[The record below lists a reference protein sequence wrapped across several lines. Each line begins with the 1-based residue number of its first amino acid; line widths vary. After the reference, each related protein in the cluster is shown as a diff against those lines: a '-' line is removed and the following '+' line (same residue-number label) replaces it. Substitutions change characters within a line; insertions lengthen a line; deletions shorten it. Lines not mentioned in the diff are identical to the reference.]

1 MTKYFDAP
9 LKING
14 KKTKLL
20 AFIEE
25 NLPSN
30 FNDFY
35 EPFAGSC
42 VVGSNLSKNSCFFND
57 INPHIIQF
65 YKNLQTETEDSI
77 RVFLTLKD
85 VLLQESG
92 QSYYYSMREK
102 FNKMPHVVDRLE
114 LLFLIRACFNG
125 LMRFNSKGG
134 FNSSYCKND
143 QRFSKSYITKVVNL
157 CTKFIEKSKLHNW
170 QFTNIDFEPFI
181 SQAKQGDLIY
191 CDPPY
196 FGLHATYFD
205 KWTEESE
212 QRLFNALNSTP
223 AYFCMST
230 WKNND
235 VRENPMIA
243 KYWNK
248 FNIVETKHIY
258 TIGAK
263 TENRREVIEV
273 LIKNY

>member
-20 AFIEE
+20 AWIDE
-25 NLPSN
+25 NLPPD

-42 VVGSNLSKNSCFFND
+42 VVGSNLAKTNCFFND
-57 INPHIIQF
+57 INPHIIEF
-65 YKNLQTETEDSI
+65 YKNLQNETEESI
-77 RVFLTLKD
+77 RFFLNIK
-85 VLLQESG
+85 G
-92 QSYYYSMREK
+92 QMLETSEYYYYMIREK
-102 FNKMPHVVDRLE
+102 FNKFPEEVDKLE

-134 FNSSYCKND
+134 FNSPYCKND
-143 QRFSKSYITKVVNL
+143 KRFSKSYITKVTNL
-157 CTKFIEKSKLHNW
+157 CTKFNEKSKQFNW
-170 QFTNIDFEPFI
+170 QFTTSDFETFI
-181 SQAKQGDLIY
+181 SQAKTGDLIY

-212 QRLFNALNSTP
+212 QRLFNTLDKTP
-223 AYFCMST
+223 AFFCMST
-230 WKNND
+230 WKNNG

-243 KYWNK
+243 KYWSK
-248 FNIVETKHIY
+248 FNIVEHSHFY
-258 TIGAK
+258 HIGAK
-263 TENRREVIEV
+263 TENRREVVEV